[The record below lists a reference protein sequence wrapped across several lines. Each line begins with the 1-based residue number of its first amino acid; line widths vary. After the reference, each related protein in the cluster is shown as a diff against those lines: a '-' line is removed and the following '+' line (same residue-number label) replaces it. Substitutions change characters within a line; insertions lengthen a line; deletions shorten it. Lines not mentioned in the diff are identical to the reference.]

1 MVNRLSEVLGIL
13 ASFNADPADDASLG
27 ALARRAHRS
36 RFALHRT
43 MRDVIGETP
52 RRYVT
57 RVRLDRAASAL
68 VSSRRAV
75 SDIARDH
82 GYASHEVFTR
92 AFRRQ
97 FGVTPSTVRAR
108 GLRGASDY
116 SVTERHAQVVAVV
129 SPCSGLYRASLRPTS
144 RRTNDVDAE
153 ISTKDMPAFHALVV
167 RRRIS
172 RDGVADALSACLPAV
187 FAYAQ
192 ESGLAF
198 AGPPFARYPQTGM
211 ASLVIEGGM
220 PVVDMP
226 DAAPGGG
233 IEMLTVPAGRAVV
246 ALHRGPYDGLP
257 DTYLAIESYLD
268 EHGLTASGPPWESYV
283 TDPGEHPDPATWETE
298 VVQPIS

>member
-1 MVNRLSEVLGIL
+1 ML
-13 ASFNADPADDASLG
+13 ASFNAEPADDASLG

-36 RFALHRT
+36 RFALHR
-43 MRDVIGETP
+43 MVRDVIGETP
-52 RRYVT
+52 QRYVS

-68 VSSRRAV
+68 LVSRRAV
-75 SDIARDH
+75 AAIAGEH

-97 FGVTPSTVRAR
+97 FGVPPSTMRAR
-108 GLRGASDY
+108 GLRGAGDH
-116 SVTERHAQVVAVV
+116 SVIERHAQVVAFV
-129 SPCSGLYRASLRPTS
+129 SPCTGLYRASLRPTS

-153 ISTKDMPAFHALVV
+153 ISTKAMPAFHALVV

-172 RDGVADALSACLPAV
+172 RDGVADALSACLPVV

-220 PVVDMP
+220 PVVDRP
-226 DAAPGGG
+226 ATAPGGD
-233 IEMLTVPAGRAVV
+233 IEVLTVPASRSVV

-257 DTYLAIESYLD
+257 DTYLAIESYLE

-283 TDPGEHPDPATWETE
+283 TDPGERPDPATWETE
-298 VVQPIS
+298 VVQPVS